1 VQRAGMAEAAPKPTG
16 ASLLDT
22 TIDRLT
28 ELAPRP
34 APLLPLG
41 RVCLVGALSE
51 PSATAAFAKWV
62 SPFFEKP
69 AEVTGLLLLLES
81 GWIMTVEGPS
91 ADLIAFL
98 RKLHQQLAAGKMVST
113 AKVVSCQED
122 VRSRYF
128 PTWAHHKMSV
138 LRSNYAEIEGEGAL
152 SALLA
157 ETSIGMLKLG
167 KALSANGGSV
177 SVLDR
182 WESSDAPKELADMP
196 SNERIGQLLEVPD
209 VTPLELFM
217 DIFESPVDVMMESE
231 RVWPPPMAQP
241 Y

>member
-1 VQRAGMAEAAPKPTG
+1 MAANGEAPAKPTG
-16 ASLLDT
+16 TSLLDT

-28 ELAPRP
+28 EEQR
-34 APLLPLG
+34 PLLPLA
-41 RVCLVGALSE
+41 RLCLIGMLTDA
-51 PSATAAFAKWV
+51 SATASFAKWV

-69 AEVTGLLLLLES
+69 AEVTGLLLQLES
-81 GWIMTVEGPS
+81 GWIMTIEGPS

-98 RKLHQQLAAGKMVST
+98 KKLHEQLLAGKMLGT
-113 AKVVSCQED
+113 TKVISCQED
-122 VRSRYF
+122 VRKRYF

-138 LRSNYAEIEGEGAL
+138 IRSNYAEIEGDGAL

-167 KALSANGGSV
+167 KALSANGGAV

-182 WESSDAPKELADMP
+182 WESADASKDLADMP
-196 SNERIGQLLEVPD
+196 SNERLGQLLEIPE

-217 DIFESPVDVMMESE
+217 DIFEDPVDVMMESE